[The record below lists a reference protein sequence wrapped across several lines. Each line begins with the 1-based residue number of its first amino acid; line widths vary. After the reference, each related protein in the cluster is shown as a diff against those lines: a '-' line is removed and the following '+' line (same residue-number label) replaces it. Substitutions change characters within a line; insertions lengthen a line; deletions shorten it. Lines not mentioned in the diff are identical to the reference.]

1 MKEFNFFISCSSL
14 LSRAVKCGVAVNCG
28 MRDAECGRKCLINP
42 DFYSAFEI
50 PCPNPLFLLVYSVM
64 KSPEYIPHIA
74 LIADDL
80 TGSLDTGLQFRKK
93 GLATLV
99 PLDWNHPLPRA
110 EALVLNTHSRNLAG
124 DLAYRRVFRI
134 CRRLKAR
141 GIYKKIDSTMRG
153 NVGKEALAI
162 LNAQKIAKAIV
173 VPTVPVMG
181 RAVEGGILRVHG
193 TPLLK
198 TAYARDPFHPLWT
211 SRVSSL
217 LEKETGE
224 PVGFIG
230 IQEVRKGPS
239 YLAQKIQG
247 TPARLLSLD
256 AVLQSDLKIIARACN
271 LLPGQ
276 VLPCG
281 SVGLADELNLPFHR
295 EYRKPKKKWPRRPLL
310 IISASR
316 NPTTA
321 SQIETARDC
330 SCFPL
335 VEPDLRRLTNPR
347 TSGSE
352 AKAAALRLAEVL
364 LCGDG
369 AILTT
374 TFQNHLPG
382 KETMIPKV
390 LGKAA
395 VYLLGELRLG
405 GLVLTGGDL
414 AMGVCERLSSSALR
428 IEEEVL
434 PGIPCSTLTDGPFKG
449 LRMVTKAGGFG
460 ETDALWRI
468 IQYLRGEHEKEA

>member
-1 MKEFNFFISCSSL
+1 
-14 LSRAVKCGVAVNCG
+14 
-28 MRDAECGRKCLINP
+28 
-42 DFYSAFEI
+42 
-50 PCPNPLFLLVYSVM
+50 M
-64 KSPEYIPHIA
+64 KSSNYIPQIA

-93 GLATLV
+93 GLTTVV
-99 PLDWNHPLPRA
+99 PLDWNRPWPRA
-110 EALVLNTHSRNLAG
+110 EALVLNTHSRNLPG
-124 DLAYRRVFRI
+124 NIAYRKVFRI
-134 CRRLKAR
+134 CRRLKAG

-162 LNAQKIAKAIV
+162 LNSQKIAKAIV

-193 TPLLK
+193 TPLLR
-198 TAYARDPFHPLWT
+198 TAYARDPFHPIWT

-230 IQEVRKGPS
+230 IKEVRKGPFH
-239 YLAQKIQG
+239 LAQKIQK

-256 AVLQSDLKIIARACN
+256 AVLQSDLKIIAQACN
-271 LLPGQ
+271 LLPGHL
-276 VLPCG
+276 LPCG
-281 SVGLADELNLPFHR
+281 SVGLADELNLSFQR
-295 EYRKPKKKWPRRPLL
+295 EESKLKRKGPRRPLL

-321 SQIETARDC
+321 TQIEIARNH
-330 SCFPL
+330 SFFPL
-335 VEPDLRRLTNPR
+335 VEPDLGRLTNPR

-352 AKAAALRLAEVL
+352 AKAAAQRLVEVL
-364 LCGDG
+364 SRGDG
-369 AILTT
+369 AVLTT
-374 TFQNHLPG
+374 TFQEHLHG
-382 KETMIPKV
+382 KETMIPKI

-395 VYLLGELRLG
+395 VSLLGKLRLG

-460 ETDALWRI
+460 EKDALWRI
-468 IQYLRGEHEKEA
+468 IQYLRGDHEQES

>member
-1 MKEFNFFISCSSL
+1 MNTPKFI
-14 LSRAVKCGVAVNCG
+14 
-28 MRDAECGRKCLINP
+28 P
-42 DFYSAFEI
+42 Q
-50 PCPNPLFLLVYSVM
+50 
-64 KSPEYIPHIA
+64 IA

-93 GLATLV
+93 GLTTLV
-99 PLDWNHPLPRA
+99 PLDWSRPLPRA
-110 EALVLNTHSRNLAG
+110 QALVLNTHSRNLAG
-124 DLAYRRVFRI
+124 DLAYRKVFRI

-162 LNAQKIAKAIV
+162 LDSQKIAKAIV

-193 TPLLK
+193 TALLK
-198 TAYARDPFHPLWT
+198 TAYARDPFHPIWT

-230 IQEVRKGPS
+230 IKEVRKGPS
-239 YLAQKIQG
+239 YLAQKIQKA
-247 TPARLLSLD
+247 PARLLSLD
-256 AVLQSDLKIIARACN
+256 AVLQSDLKIIAQACSF
-271 LLPGQ
+271 LPGQ

-281 SVGLADELNLPFHR
+281 SVGLADELNLPLQR
-295 EYRKPKKKWPRRPLL
+295 EDRRLKKGGPRRPLL

-321 SQIETARDC
+321 NQIEIARNH
-330 SCFPL
+330 SRFPM
-335 VEPDLRRLTNPR
+335 VEPDLARLTNPR

-352 AKAAALRLAEVL
+352 AKAAAQRLLEVL
-364 LCGDG
+364 SRGDG
-369 AILTT
+369 AVLTT
-374 TFQNHLPG
+374 TFLEHLHG
-382 KETMIPKV
+382 KETMIPKI

-395 VYLLGELRLG
+395 VSLLGKLRLG

-460 ETDALWRI
+460 EKDALWRI
-468 IQYLRGEHEKEA
+468 IQYLRGDHEQEG

>member
-1 MKEFNFFISCSSL
+1 MKRTIF
-14 LSRAVKCGVAVNCG
+14 V
-28 MRDAECGRKCLINP
+28 P
-42 DFYSAFEI
+42 Q
-50 PCPNPLFLLVYSVM
+50 
-64 KSPEYIPHIA
+64 IA

-93 GLATLV
+93 GLTTLV
-99 PLDWNHPLPRA
+99 PLDWSRPLPRA
-110 EALVLNTHSRNLAG
+110 QALVLNTHSRNLPG
-124 DLAYRRVFRI
+124 DIAYRKVFRI
-134 CRRLKAR
+134 CRRLKAG

-153 NVGKEALAI
+153 NVGKEVLAI
-162 LNAQKIAKAIV
+162 LSAQKIPKAIV

-198 TAYARDPFHPLWT
+198 TAYARDPFHPIWT

-224 PVGFIG
+224 RVGFIG
-230 IQEVRKGPS
+230 IKEVRKGPS
-239 YLAQKIQG
+239 HLAQEIQK
-247 TPARLLSLD
+247 TLARLLSLD
-256 AVLQSDLKIIARACN
+256 AVLQSDLKIIARACT
-271 LLPGQ
+271 LLSGK

-281 SVGLADELNLPFHR
+281 SVGLADELNLSFPR
-295 EYRKPKKKWPRRPLL
+295 GDKKPGKKILLGPLL

-321 SQIETARDC
+321 DQIEIARDY
-330 SCFPL
+330 SLFPL
-335 VEPDLRRLTNPR
+335 VEPDLSRLTNPR
-347 TSGSE
+347 TSGPE
-352 AKAAALRLAEVL
+352 AEAAAQHLVEVL
-364 LCGDG
+364 SKGDG

-374 TFQNHLPG
+374 TFQKHLPG

-390 LGKAA
+390 LGRAT
-395 VYLLGELRLG
+395 VHLLGKLRLG

-460 ETDALWRI
+460 EKDALWRI
-468 IQYLRGEHEKEA
+468 IQYLRGDHDEER